1 MANQIIPMSKLRKFL
16 KLSLE
21 GKSLRQISELTGMS
35 RNTIFKY
42 NDLLKKHPL
51 SQKELAN
58 LSDKELYSIVYPPAV
73 EKQAHEVLYGLFPEM
88 DVKLS
93 RVGVTKFMLLEQY
106 CKIRMKLTR
115 QPG

>member
-42 NDLLKKHPL
+42 NDLLKFR
-51 SQKELAN
+51 S
-58 LSDKELYSIVYPPAV
+58 
-73 EKQAHEVLYGLFPEM
+73 
-88 DVKLS
+88 KLS
-93 RVGVTKFMLLEQY
+93 YHL
-106 CKIRMKLTR
+106 IRTFNTVKMNLNHFFQLIILFSTR
-115 QPG
+115 F

>member
-16 KLSLE
+16 KLSFE

-42 NDLLKKHPL
+42 NELLKKHPL

-73 EKQAHEVLYGLFPEM
+73 EKQAHEVLYGLFPEKACNIHGFVNITKDM
-88 DVKLS
+88 RKVS
-93 RVGVTKFMLLEQY
+93 RLPVF
-106 CKIRMKLTR
+106 
-115 QPG
+115 

>member
-58 LSDKELYSIVYPPAV
+58 LSDKELYSIVYPLPL
-73 EKQAHEVLYGLFPEM
+73 K
-88 DVKLS
+88 S
-93 RVGVTKFMLLEQY
+93 R
-106 CKIRMKLTR
+106 LTR
-115 QPG
+115 FYMACFQKWM